1 MQQGVANNECRLAKF
16 NKYPK
21 YKSQLLAKT
30 CPRHSTT
37 SWNKERWIKLKE
49 QAKQHSMHLFLI
61 FSPKNLQ
68 DQQESRFLIFST
80 IFLYFSPNRC
90 NTSSNHKN
98 LHLKQRWDVVYR
110 NSGAFLKNWKITW
123 KPQNS
128 FFLNFFEFFEIGSKR
143 RCRFIVCTEFCFLSA
158 VKN

>member
-1 MQQGVANNECRLAKF
+1 MQQGVANNECRVAKF

-21 YKSQLLAKT
+21 YESQLLAKT
-30 CPRHSTT
+30 CPRRSTT
-37 SWNKERWIKLKE
+37 SSNKERWIKLKK

-80 IFLYFSPNRC
+80 IFLYFSPNIC

-98 LHLKQRWDVVYR
+98 LHIKQRWDVAYKK
-110 NSGAFLKNWKITW
+110 SGAFLKNWKITLQ
-123 KPQNS
+123 PQSS
-128 FFLNFFEFFEIGSKR
+128 FCPIFFEFFEIGSKWHSS
-143 RCRFIVCTEFCFLSA
+143 FIVCTEFRLLSV

>member
-1 MQQGVANNECRLAKF
+1 M
-16 NKYPK
+16 
-21 YKSQLLAKT
+21 LAKT
-30 CPRHSTT
+30 CPRRSTT

-61 FSPKNLQ
+61 FFPKTSKTSRNQ
-68 DQQESRFLIFST
+68 DFLFFST

-98 LHLKQRWDVVYR
+98 LHLKQRWDVAYR
-110 NSGAFLKNWKITW
+110 KSGAFLKNWKITW

-128 FFLNFFEFFEIGSKR
+128 FLVTWHERLQTARCFYRMHKISSSLCCKKLSQNGAPSEKLCLFYR
-143 RCRFIVCTEFCFLSA
+143 R
-158 VKN
+158 

>member
-1 MQQGVANNECRLAKF
+1 MYQGVANNECRLAKF
-16 NKYPK
+16 NKHPM
-21 YKSQLLAKT
+21 YKSQLLAKM
-30 CPRHSTT
+30 CSRRSTT

-49 QAKQHSMHLFLI
+49 QAKQNSMHLFLI
-61 FSPKNLQ
+61 FSRKNLQ

-98 LHLKQRWDVVYR
+98 VHLKQRWDVAYR
-110 NSGAFLKNWKITW
+110 KSGAFLKNWKITW

-128 FFLNFFEFFEIGSKR
+128 FFLNFFEFFEIGSKWQGILLYVQN
-143 RCRFIVCTEFCFLSA
+143 FVFSLL
-158 VKN
+158 